1 MYKLRH
7 IEGELRNMARLFKVI
22 IVTGARQVGKTT
34 LLQHVFPHAKMVTF
48 DPNEDVY
55 QARQDPAFFFQ
66 TQPKPLIL
74 DEIQYAPELLPM
86 LKRLVDQSPEY
97 GQYFLTGSHNLQVL
111 KSAAESMAGR
121 VGILNLTSLT
131 PYEISES
138 FSFNS
143 QDQASPPLWLKE
155 YLADPLSLPAKIG
168 GVTPQSAVEALWRG
182 GLPGT
187 LHFPNKTLSRYF
199 SAYFQTYIQRDIRS
213 IAQIDDLTAFQQF
226 VRIISTL
233 TGQEINNAHLGREA
247 DIDPRTARN
256 WLRLL
261 QHSYQWHEIVPYSRN
276 AIKQVVST
284 KTKGYLNDTGLACFL
299 LKITD
304 ESSILAHPAR
314 GALFETLVVNHIV
327 TMIHI
332 LGDIAHIYYWRTR
345 NGAEVD
351 LILEHNGAL
360 YPIEIK
366 MKATLS
372 SNDLSGLRAFR
383 EANKD
388 KSVIKTALVIYAGT
402 ECYWLD
408 KDTLA
413 LPWNAVCKDFAQS
426 LIE

>member
-7 IEGELRNMARLFKVI
+7 IEGELRRMAHLFKVI

-34 LLQHVFPHAKMVTF
+34 LLQHVFPHAKIITF

-74 DEIQYAPELLPM
+74 DEIQYAPELLPT
-86 LKRLVDQSPEY
+86 LKRLVDQDPGY

-111 KSAAESMAGR
+111 KNVAESMAGR
-121 VGILNLTSLT
+121 VGILNLTPLT
-131 PYEISES
+131 TYEISES
-138 FSFNS
+138 FSFDTDNE
-143 QDQASPPLWLKE
+143 AHPALWLKE
-155 YLADPLSLPAKIG
+155 YLADPTSLPSKITG
-168 GVTPQSAVEALWRG
+168 TTEQSAVSAIWRG

-187 LHFPNKTLSRYF
+187 LHFPSKSLSRYF
-199 SAYFQTYIQRDIRS
+199 SGYFQTYIQRDIRT
-213 IAQIDDLTAFQQF
+213 IADISDLTAFQQF
-226 VRIISTL
+226 VRIISAL
-233 TGQEINNAHLGREA
+233 TGQEINNTHLGREA

-261 QHSYQWHEIVPYSRN
+261 QHSYQWQEIVPYSKN

-299 LKITD
+299 LKIPE
-304 ESSILAHPAR
+304 ESSVLAHPAR
-314 GALFETLVVNHIV
+314 GALFETLVVNLIT
-327 TMIHI
+327 TMIHV
-332 LGDIAHIYYWRTR
+332 LGDVAHIYYWRTR
-345 NGAEVD
+345 NDAEVD
-351 LILEHNGAL
+351 LILDHNGAL

-366 MKATLS
+366 MRATLS
-372 SNDLSGLRAFR
+372 RKDLSGLRAFK

-388 KSVIKTALVIYAGT
+388 KALIKTALVIYAGT

-408 KDTLA
+408 QETIA
-413 LPWNAVCKDFAQS
+413 LPWNAVCKDFAQ
-426 LIE
+426 